1 MVVEFSRVMWKDLEA
16 SWLAHNEM
24 AAIEKTKSI
33 LMITVLL
40 LDDDV
45 EKIKSLLLEELMM

>member
-1 MVVEFSRVMWKDLEA
+1 MAEFSRVMWKDLEA